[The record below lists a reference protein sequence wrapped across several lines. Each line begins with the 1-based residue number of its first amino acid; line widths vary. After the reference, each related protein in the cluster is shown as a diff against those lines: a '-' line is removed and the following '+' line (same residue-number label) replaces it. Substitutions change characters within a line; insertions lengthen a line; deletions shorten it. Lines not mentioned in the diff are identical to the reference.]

1 MKIKIKNYQRI
12 EDLEINLSP
21 GINLITGNSN
31 NGKSSTIRAIR
42 DFMFNKFSNDKIR
55 HGETKLEVTLDN
67 VKSFRT
73 KSGTTFDIKGE
84 LMEKVGRNPLQ
95 EVYEIFKI
103 SELDVN
109 GVTIK
114 PNFWFQMDKPFLF
127 DKTAGQKHDLIIGS
141 KNDKYL
147 KALKSIKNN
156 QNYLSKTETKSIKDS
171 INLIKKQNLDMEIE
185 LGKLNGVDELFKE
198 IEEFEKEKIN
208 CQNVISIIGE
218 IKKSRQS
225 LLSFQTTLDT
235 IDSLLSEYDTYSKE
249 FEDINKTIDILS
261 KLENYNKNKLD
272 LDKTDEGLNSI
283 EKILN
288 SSEEVKVDVTSLISE
303 SETFNNIKNIA
314 TNYKNNNLS
323 LRNIDVELGKLESE
337 LSTKISE
344 VDEIKKELKYCPTC
358 SKEF

>member
-42 DFMFNKFSNDKIR
+42 DFVFNKFSNDKIR
-55 HGETKLEVTLDN
+55 HGETKLEVTLDD

-73 KSGTTFDIKGE
+73 KLGTVFDIKGE

-95 EVYEIFKI
+95 EVYDIFKI

-109 GVTIK
+109 GVSIK

-171 INLIKKQNLDMEIE
+171 INLIKKQNLDTEIE
-185 LGKLNGVDELFKE
+185 LGKLKGIEDLYKE
-198 IEEFEKEKIN
+198 IEEFEKEKIKYEKTM
-208 CQNVISIIGE
+208 SIIGE
-218 IKKSRQS
+218 LKRLNQSSSALKLTLENINS
-225 LLSFQTTLDT
+225 LLT
-235 IDSLLSEYDTYSKE
+235 EYDIYSEE
-249 FEDINKTIDILS
+249 FKDINKTIDIIS
-261 KLENYNKNKLD
+261 KLDDYENNINNLNKINN
-272 LDKTDEGLNSI
+272 GLSSI
-283 EKILN
+283 GTMLN
-288 SSEEVKVDVTSLISE
+288 SSEKINNDISELISE
-303 SETFNNIKNIA
+303 YDTFDKIKSVA
-314 TNYKNNNLS
+314 TNYKNNNYS
-323 LRNIDVELGKLESE
+323 LKTIDSNLDELESE
-337 LSTKISE
+337 IFKKNSE
-344 VDEIKKELKYCPTC
+344 IDKIKKELKYCPTC
-358 SKEF
+358 NKEF

>member
-42 DFMFNKFSNDKIR
+42 DFIFNKFSNDKIR
-55 HGETKLEVTLDN
+55 HGETKLEVTLDD

-73 KSGTTFDIKGE
+73 KSGTSFDIKGE

-208 CQNVISIIGE
+208 CQNVISIIGD

-225 LLSFQTTLDT
+225 LVSFQTTLDT

-272 LDKTDEGLNSI
+272 LDKADEGLNSI

-323 LRNIDVELGKLESE
+323 LRNIDVELEKLESE